1 MNAAV
6 RHYTNEIEDFRLQ
19 VPEQALQGLG
29 LRLGRARSLGEAWD
43 VGAWRGASPE
53 TLNEVLDHWLQGF
66 DFRRLE
72 AELNALGL
80 QRYPGADGD
89 CVFLEVGS
97 PEQSAVPLLLL
108 TETVPRVETL
118 LGPLA
123 EPRKYGRTSE
133 AAFHV
138 VCPIA
143 LEETA
148 DTRSRARVCAELM
161 QKLGHDR
168 YVVHGSGGGA
178 EVAQQLAE
186 LDAPHVMAIHLTR
199 LSGFPSADALE
210 LASLSSAEKSQLALL
225 SELET
230 ERRFNAPDSPV
241 DELALMLAQ
250 LADFEG
256 KSAIW
261 CERLLGCLTLRAVG
275 RSIGCD
281 TLATSAAAV
290 WGAEPGSSVPIALSA
305 FPLDAPSLRRIV
317 ERRHRVVSWTEHER
331 GGAFPELEQPELLLG
346 ELCRFFA
353 TVTPSWE
360 SSERLARR

>member
-19 VPEQALQGLG
+19 VPEQALQGLA
-29 LRLGRARSLGEAWD
+29 LRLGRARSLGEAWE

-53 TLNEVLDHWLQGF
+53 TLTEVLEHWLDDF

-80 QRYPGADGD
+80 RRFASADGD
-89 CVFLEVGS
+89 CLFLELGS
-97 PEQSAVPLLLL
+97 PERSALPLLLL

-123 EPRKYGRTSE
+123 QPGKYGRDPE
-133 AAFHV
+133 VAFHV

-143 LEETA
+143 AEDASDAVSLARLYA
-148 DTRSRARVCAELM
+148 DLM

-168 YVVHGSGGGA
+168 YLVHGSGRGA
-178 EVAQQLAE
+178 DVAQRLAE
-186 LDAPHVMAIHLTR
+186 LEASRVMAVHLTR
-199 LSGFPSADALE
+199 LSGFPSEDPLE
-210 LASLSSAEKSQLALL
+210 LSSLSSVEKSQLALL
-225 SELET
+225 SQLET
-230 ERRFNAPDSPV
+230 ERRFNAPESALDR
-241 DELALMLAQ
+241 LALMLAQ

-256 KSAIW
+256 KAAIW
-261 CERLLGCLTLRAVG
+261 CDRLLGCLTLREVG
-275 RSIGCD
+275 RSAGREGLSTSIGPGCASD
-281 TLATSAAAV
+281 TR
-290 WGAEPGSSVPIALSA
+290 SSVPIALSA
-305 FPLDAPSLRRIV
+305 FPLDAPSLRRVV
-317 ERRHRVVSWTEHER
+317 ERRHCVVSWTEHER

-353 TVTPSWE
+353 TVRPVWG
-360 SSERLARR
+360 SSERLVRR

>member
-19 VPEQALQGLG
+19 VPEQALQGLR
-29 LRLGRARSLGEAWD
+29 LRLRRARSLGEGWD
-43 VGAWRGASPE
+43 FGAWRGASPE
-53 TLNEVLDHWLQGF
+53 TLDEVLDHWLEGF

-72 AELNALGL
+72 AELNTLGL
-80 QRYPGADGD
+80 QRFAGAEGD
-89 CVFLEVGS
+89 CVFLEVRSSERSG
-97 PEQSAVPLLLL
+97 VPLLLL

-123 EPRKYGRTSE
+123 EPRKYGRAAV

-148 DTRSRARVCAELM
+148 NVASRAQVCADLM

-178 EVAQQLAE
+178 EVAQRLAA
-186 LDAPHVMAIHLTR
+186 LDAQHVMAIHLTR
-199 LSGFPSADALE
+199 LSGFPSADPLE
-210 LASLSSAEKSQLALL
+210 LAWLSSVEKSQLALL
-225 SELET
+225 NELET
-230 ERRFNAPDSPV
+230 ERRFNAPESPV
-241 DELALMLAQ
+241 DELASMVAQ

-256 KSAIW
+256 KSAVW
-261 CERLLGCLTLRAVG
+261 CERLLGCLTLREVG
-275 RSIGCD
+275 RSADCD
-281 TLATSAAAV
+281 RMPRSTAAT
-290 WGAEPGSSVPIALSA
+290 WGAEPGSSVPMALSA

-346 ELCRFFA
+346 ELCAFFP
-353 TVTPSWE
+353 TVVHAAFGE
-360 SSERLARR
+360 